1 VPLEAWRSL
10 PGPQE
15 AVASLG
21 ARLTWG
27 IAVLAFALAFLAA
40 LWICLRVIWTAS
52 TGKARVVLLVGALA
66 GTAAGIGL
74 GLAGNPL
81 TLPQFVDALVEG
93 FRRMGLDDGH
103 FLLFFLNGLAI
114 AVVMLL
120 AFAASAT
127 LVRPSPRDPGTATL
141 KHQAHRLRHVLY
153 SGAAVLIAGTAQ
165 AAAMHRLPVAY
176 LEEPWSAALES
187 AAQLTAGATGALWSL
202 FLAAIYLPAAL
213 ILRGR
218 FAEEA
223 ERALPEAGEKER
235 KEWLAEHGLDLSPV
249 QQLKRV
255 LAVLGPVLS
264 SLPLTG
270 LFDLLAG

>member
-1 VPLEAWRSL
+1 M
-10 PGPQE
+10 
-15 AVASLG
+15 
-21 ARLTWG
+21 
-27 IAVLAFALAFLAA
+27 
-40 LWICLRVIWTAS
+40 
-52 TGKARVVLLVGALA
+52 LLCGALV
-66 GTAAGIGL
+66 GTAAGIVL

-81 TLPQFVDALVEG
+81 TLPQLVLALVEG
-93 FRRMGLDDGH
+93 FRRMGLDDGR

-127 LVRPSPRDPGTATL
+127 LVRPSPRDTGTTTL
-141 KHQAHRLRHVLY
+141 KQQAHRLRHVLY

-176 LEEPWSAALES
+176 LAEPWSMALES

-202 FLAAIYLPAAL
+202 FLAAIYLTAAL
-213 ILRGR
+213 ILRVR
-218 FAEEA
+218 FTEEA
-223 ERALPEAGEKER
+223 EKVLPGAGEKER
-235 KEWLAEHGLDLSPV
+235 KQWLAEHGLDLSPV

-255 LAVLGPVLS
+255 IAVLGPVLS

-270 LFDLLAG
+270 LFEMLAG